1 MPRIHLLRGLAMGQ
15 VREGA
20 RLGAWAVVGV
30 IGLAVVYVIGVFAFG
45 GAGWITAPFRG
56 EADERDNTVGS
67 GEFRQTTYEEF
78 FDLCEA
84 VQNAE
89 GTIQVLQEE
98 RKAASETRTTQ
109 IDQSVTALK
118 ATRIE
123 SVNEYNSK
131 AAQEHRAPFRAKDLP
146 YRLSVEAERTTCT
159 N

>member
-1 MPRIHLLRGLAMGQ
+1 MTVGQ

-20 RLGAWAVVGV
+20 RLAAWAVSGV
-30 IGLAVVYVIGVFAFG
+30 IGLAVLYVIGVCAFG
-45 GAGWITAPFRG
+45 GAEWITAPFRG
-56 EADERDNTVGS
+56 EADKHENTVGS

-89 GTIQVLQEE
+89 GTIQALQEE
-98 RKAASETRTTQ
+98 REVASETRTTQ
-109 IDQSVTALK
+109 IDQSITALK

-123 SVNEYNSK
+123 SVNTYNSK
-131 AAQEHRAPFRAKDLP
+131 AAQEHRAPFRDKDLP
-146 YRLSVEAERTTCT
+146 YRLDATAEHTTCT

>member
-1 MPRIHLLRGLAMGQ
+1 MVR

-20 RLGAWAVVGV
+20 RLGTWAAGGV
-30 IGLAVVYVIGVFAFG
+30 IGLALFYVIGVFAFG
-45 GAGWITAPFRG
+45 GAGWVTAPFRG
-56 EADERDNTVGS
+56 EADKRENTVGS

-78 FDLCEA
+78 FDLCAA

-89 GTIQVLQEE
+89 GTIQALLEE

-109 IDQSVTALK
+109 IDQSITALK

-123 SVNEYNSK
+123 SVNAYNSK
-131 AAQEHRAPFRAKDLP
+131 AAQEHRAPFRDKDLP
-146 YRLSVEAERTTCT
+146 YRLDAAAERTTCA

>member
-1 MPRIHLLRGLAMGQ
+1 MAMGQ

-20 RLGAWAVVGV
+20 RLGVWAVSGV
-30 IGLAVVYVIGVFAFG
+30 IGLAVLYVIGAFAFG

-56 EADERDNTVGS
+56 EAEKRENTVGS

-78 FDLCEA
+78 FDLCGA

-89 GTIQVLQEE
+89 GTIQALQEE
-98 RKAASETRTTQ
+98 RKAASGTRTAQ
-109 IDQSVTALK
+109 IDQSITALK

-123 SVNEYNSK
+123 SVNAYNAR
-131 AAQEHRAPFRAKDLP
+131 AAQEHRAPFRDKDLP
-146 YRLSVEAERTTCT
+146 YRLDATAERTTCA

>member
-1 MPRIHLLRGLAMGQ
+1 MAMGQ

-20 RLGAWAVVGV
+20 RLGAWAVAGV
-30 IGLAVVYVIGVFAFG
+30 IGLAVLYVIGAFAFG
-45 GAGWITAPFRG
+45 AAGWITAPFRG
-56 EADERDNTVGS
+56 EADKCENTVGS

-98 RKAASETRTTQ
+98 RKSASETRTTQ
-109 IDQSVTALK
+109 IDQSITALK
-118 ATRIE
+118 ASRIE
-123 SVNEYNSK
+123 SVNDYNSK
-131 AAQEHRAPFRAKDLP
+131 AAQEHRAPFHDKDLP
-146 YRLSVEAERTTCT
+146 YRLDATAERTTCT

>member
-1 MPRIHLLRGLAMGQ
+1 MAMEQ

-20 RLGAWAVVGV
+20 RLGAWAVAGV
-30 IGLAVVYVIGVFAFG
+30 IGLAVLYVIGAFAFG
-45 GAGWITAPFRG
+45 AAGWITAPFRG
-56 EADERDNTVGS
+56 EADKRENTVGS

-98 RKAASETRTTQ
+98 RKTASETRTTQ
-109 IDQSVTALK
+109 IDQSITALK
-118 ATRIE
+118 ASRIE
-123 SVNEYNSK
+123 SVNDYNSK
-131 AAQEHRAPFRAKDLP
+131 AAQEHRAPFRDKDLP
-146 YRLSVEAERTTCT
+146 YRLDAGAERTTCT

>member
-1 MPRIHLLRGLAMGQ
+1 MGMGQ

-20 RLGAWAVVGV
+20 RSGAWVIGGVV
-30 IGLAVVYVIGVFAFG
+30 GLAVLYVIGVFVFG

-56 EADERDNTVGS
+56 EADKRENTVGS
-67 GEFRQTTYEEF
+67 GEFRQTAYEEF

-89 GTIQVLQEE
+89 GTMQALREE
-98 RKAASETRTTQ
+98 RKDASETRTAV
-109 IDQSVTALK
+109 IDQSITALK

-123 SVNEYNSK
+123 SVTAYNSK
-131 AAQEHRAPFRAKDLP
+131 AAQEHRAPFHDRDLP
-146 YRLSVEAERTTCT
+146 YRLDATAERTTCT

>member
-1 MPRIHLLRGLAMGQ
+1 MTMGQ

-20 RLGAWAVVGV
+20 RLAAWAVSGV
-30 IGLAVVYVIGVFAFG
+30 IGLAVLYVIGVFVFG
-45 GAGWITAPFRG
+45 GAEWITAPFRG
-56 EADERDNTVGS
+56 EADKRENSVGS

-89 GTIQVLQEE
+89 GTIQALREE
-98 RKAASETRTTQ
+98 REVASETRTTQ
-109 IDQSVTALK
+109 IDQSITALK

-123 SVNEYNSK
+123 SVNTYNSK
-131 AAQEHRAPFRAKDLP
+131 AAQEHRAPFRDKDLP
-146 YRLSVEAERTTCT
+146 YRLDAGAERTTCT

>member
-1 MPRIHLLRGLAMGQ
+1 MWG

-20 RLGAWAVVGV
+20 RLGAWAVAGV
-30 IGLAVVYVIGVFAFG
+30 IGLAVLYVIGAFAFG
-45 GAGWITAPFRG
+45 GAAWITAPFRG
-56 EADERDNTVGS
+56 ETEERNNTVGS

-98 RKAASETRTTQ
+98 RKAASETRRTQ
-109 IDQSVTALK
+109 IDQSITALK
-118 ATRIE
+118 ASRIE
-123 SVNEYNSK
+123 SVNDYNSK
-131 AAQEHRAPFRAKDLP
+131 AAQEHRAPFRDKDLP
-146 YRLSVEAERTTCT
+146 YRLDAAAERTTCT

>member
-1 MPRIHLLRGLAMGQ
+1 MGQ

-20 RLGAWAVVGV
+20 RLSAWTVSGV
-30 IGLAVVYVIGVFAFG
+30 IGLSVLYVIGVFVFG
-45 GAGWITAPFRG
+45 GAEWITAPFRG
-56 EADERDNTVGS
+56 EADKRENSVGS

-89 GTIQVLQEE
+89 GTVQALREE
-98 RKAASETRTTQ
+98 REVASETRTTQ
-109 IDQSVTALK
+109 IDQSITALK

-123 SVNEYNSK
+123 SVNTYNSK
-131 AAQEHRAPFRAKDLP
+131 AAQEHRAPFRDKDLP
-146 YRLSVEAERTTCT
+146 YRLDAGAERTTCT

>member
-1 MPRIHLLRGLAMGQ
+1 MAMGQ

-30 IGLAVVYVIGVFAFG
+30 IGLAVLYVIGAFAFG

-56 EADERDNTVGS
+56 EAEKRENTVGS
-67 GEFRQTTYEEF
+67 GEFRQTTYEQF

-84 VQNAE
+84 AQNAE
-89 GTIQVLQEE
+89 GTIQALQEE
-98 RKAASETRTTQ
+98 RKGASETRKTQ
-109 IDQSVTALK
+109 IDQSITALK
-118 ATRIE
+118 ATRVE

-131 AAQEHRAPFRAKDLP
+131 ARQEHRAPFRDKDLP
-146 YRLSVEAERTTCT
+146 YRLDAGAERTTCT